1 MDTYN
6 NRRRQ
11 INPRAAHIDFTIFPR
26 LSNPKLIAFWCG
38 PSEKKLSTYT
48 QQKLTCCTASKTIM
62 QPYMYRRCSLSV
74 IIRLT
79 DTITQHHQHHPFL
92 LHLPFI
98 GAIKCLSHTHSLPSL
113 LHLRWNSQKR
123 KKRRAS
129 GSSQRAQRSHSP
141 KTNNDVLA
149 TIHCYT
155 IESNWNL
162 INYLSA
168 SKTMYKRFP
177 WGLVYLVFKLIND
190 NGGKRRFLFLKLFS
204 KGN

>member
-11 INPRAAHIDFTIFPR
+11 INPRAAHIDFTVFPR
-26 LSNPKLIAFWCG
+26 LSNRKLIAFWCG

-92 LHLPFI
+92 PHLPFI

-113 LHLRWNSQKR
+113 LHLRWNSQK
-123 KKRRAS
+123 KKKGELLGLHKEHREVIV
-129 GSSQRAQRSHSP
+129 P
-141 KTNNDVLA
+141 KQ
-149 TIHCYT
+149 I
-155 IESNWNL
+155 
-162 INYLSA
+162 
-168 SKTMYKRFP
+168 MMF
-177 WGLVYLVFKLIND
+177 
-190 NGGKRRFLFLKLFS
+190 
-204 KGN
+204 